1 MRISA
6 GEKNRF
12 SQKTRDRTGIT
23 NNTGHLSF
31 LLTLDH
37 SCQKGIK
44 KLAAE
49 KRPKNLNADGGFTLA
64 ASAPPKC
71 DNP

>member
-6 GEKNRF
+6 GEKTGLAI
-12 SQKTRDRTGIT
+12 KTRDRTGIT

-31 LLTLDH
+31 LQTLVP

-44 KLAAE
+44 NWLHRKVQKPERSNRGITQPLQ
-49 KRPKNLNADGGFTLA
+49 
-64 ASAPPKC
+64 PPL
-71 DNP
+71 